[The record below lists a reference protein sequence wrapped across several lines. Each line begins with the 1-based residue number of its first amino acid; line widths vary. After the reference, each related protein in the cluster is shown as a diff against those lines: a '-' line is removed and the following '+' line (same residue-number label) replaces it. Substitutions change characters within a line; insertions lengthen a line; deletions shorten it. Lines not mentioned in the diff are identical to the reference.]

1 MEKKKILWLDDLRP
15 VPADTDTE
23 QYECVRTFFEFKC
36 WIMENGM
43 PDVMDLDHD
52 LGTSMMTG
60 YDCLR
65 LVLGIH
71 CQNYPDMEL
80 PELRIHSQNPVGREN
95 MQCLYDNYRK
105 FLRDT

>member
-1 MEKKKILWLDDLRP
+1 MDKKKTILWLDDLRP

-23 QYECVRTFFEFKC
+23 HYECVRTFFEFKC
-36 WIMENGM
+36 WILDNGM

-60 YDCLR
+60 MDCLKYC
-65 LVLGIH
+65 LSIH
-71 CQNYPDMEL
+71 AIDSSVTPL

-105 FLRDT
+105 FLKN